1 MSTDANKAIVERFFD
16 GVLTRNDQTVATQ
29 LVDPACV
36 FHHPMLPNGS
46 GNALDVANLMAMFR
60 SAFPDLSYQIED
72 LIAEHD
78 KVAARWT
85 ARGTHLGD
93 FSGVKSN
100 RASSSRRRHGHLS
113 HRWRSHRRNV
123 GEFGFAWAD
132 ATDWRGRIGRI
143 AVSRPQPWPEPGR
156 TTAVAVVRDGAATV
170 QGVTLVP
177 RMKSRSPTFAS

>member
-1 MSTDANKAIVERFFD
+1 MSTDANKTIVERFFD

-93 FSGVKSN
+93 FSGVKATG
-100 RASSSRRRHGHLS
+100 RAVRVAG
-113 HRWRSHRRNV
+113 
-123 GEFGFAWAD
+123 
-132 ATDWRGRIGRI
+132 TDIFLIAGGRIVETWVSSDSLGLMRQI
-143 AVSRPQPWPEPGR
+143 GAVG
-156 TTAVAVVRDGAATV
+156 
-170 QGVTLVP
+170 
-177 RMKSRSPTFAS
+177 